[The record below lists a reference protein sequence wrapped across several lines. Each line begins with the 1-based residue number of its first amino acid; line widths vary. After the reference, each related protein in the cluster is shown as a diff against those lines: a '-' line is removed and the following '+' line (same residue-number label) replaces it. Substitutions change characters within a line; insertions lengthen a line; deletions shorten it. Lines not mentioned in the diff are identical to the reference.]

1 MDEKFDAGAAEEDR
15 DEEEEEED
23 LVSADDAASF
33 LDFSLAGDSR
43 RCFSI
48 CDFHDFTSS
57 FASSEMRAKECVRS
71 FPTATPIF
79 VACGSV
85 S

>member
-1 MDEKFDAGAAEEDR
+1 MDEKFDAVAAEEDR
-15 DEEEEEED
+15 DEEEEEEEED

-57 FASSEMRAKECVRS
+57 FASSEMRA
-71 FPTATPIF
+71 
-79 VACGSV
+79 
-85 S
+85 